1 MGRKACLDAQPRN
14 WWRRW
19 GMPREQRFRQERV
32 LRVGPAP
39 EPSDI
44 KFENLEYS
52 LVRELC
58 VCGRECGDVETFS
71 NNL

>member
-19 GMPREQRFRQERV
+19 VMPREQRFRQERV

-52 LVRELC
+52 LVRTLC
-58 VCGRECGDVETFS
+58 GESVGRKVRGCV
-71 NNL
+71 N